1 MLQWDRELQPCDM
14 GVIRNLKGF
23 YRSKLYVKIILELDE
38 NPEAQMKDVIKKVS
52 LLDTVHLLSNS
63 WDCVKKETIQN
74 CWKKGGFK
82 IKDDV
87 VGDYNAADENDLA
100 DVPLPPNMDAAAFE
114 AIVNVF

>member
-1 MLQWDRELQPCDM
+1 M
-14 GVIRNLKGF
+14 GLCEKRNH
-23 YRSKLYVKIILELDE
+23 SKLLE
-38 NPEAQMKDVIKKVS
+38 
-52 LLDTVHLLSNS
+52 
-63 WDCVKKETIQN
+63 
-74 CWKKGGFK
+74 KGGFK